1 MLFSRRAF
9 RHAGYS
15 GYRDTFTNHFIDD
28 SFHENE
34 KKKTDGRGHKSVS
47 GMEIMNSKDSCAMII
62 PEFEGN
68 KVKEDVK

>member
-1 MLFSRRAF
+1 MQVIQAIVIRLQTILSM
-9 RHAGYS
+9 
-15 GYRDTFTNHFIDD
+15 THFMKT
-28 SFHENE
+28 